1 MFYKK
6 GVLKNFTKFTGKHP
20 WQRLFFDKV
29 AGLRPATSFKKT
41 LWHRCFP
48 VNFPK
53 FVRTKFILFFFVA
66 TFFATFLN
74 FFATIISDLDFDFE
88 HVLKLLHLLYF
99 HPRTQA
105 LSKLSEIVDDMKLD
119 FSSETNSSSEN
130 TYSPSEENFDNV
142 TFYRW

>member
-1 MFYKK
+1 MFSCEFSEICKS
-6 GVLKNFTKFTGKHP
+6 
-20 WQRLFFDKV
+20 KV
-29 AGLRPATSFKKT
+29 
-41 LWHRCFP
+41 H
-48 VNFPK
+48 
-53 FVRTKFILFFFVA
+53 FVFFVA

-130 TYSPSEENFDNV
+130 TYSPSEENSDNV